1 MKGRRN
7 IAIPL
12 RSFSFLLGGSVVE
25 GVVYAVV
32 TLEWDVNW
40 HVIIS
45 NLRLEILGL
54 YLVVADFCNTLLDVA
69 FLIHLDSL

>member
-1 MKGRRN
+1 M
-7 IAIPL
+7 
-12 RSFSFLLGGSVVE
+12 E

-32 TLEWDVNW
+32 TLLEWDVNW

-69 FLIHLDSL
+69 FPIHLDSL